1 MVELYKVLF
10 EMAVTIVLGVI
21 LRQKRLLDERTH
33 STLTEILLSAILP
46 FAVLSS
52 SQYEYSYETLKA
64 IIAVGG
70 ASMLYYLCTLIAL
83 RILTFKS
90 KLEDSEKRVFVTL
103 SVFAN
108 TGFVGIPLMQGLL
121 GARGLLL
128 AATYNLVYNIFF
140 YTYGIHLISK
150 KRHTPIQIIF
160 NPVSVASVVSLIL
173 FVVPWRMPQ
182 FITNTLHTV
191 GDMNIPLSMILLG
204 STLATVD
211 VKKLFVDIK
220 SYVVALLRLAV
231 FPLIMLLAVLIVRK
245 FVVIS
250 PETMIT
256 LVLMTALPSGTM
268 NVIYAE
274 KNNCAP
280 KFTARTVVL
289 TLIFMVLT
297 LPLLMALSTYMFMQ

>member
-1 MVELYKVLF
+1 MTELYKVLF

-21 LRQKRLLDERTH
+21 IRKKRLLDERTH
-33 STLTEILLSAILP
+33 STFTEILLNAILP
-46 FAVLSS
+46 FAILSS
-52 SQYEYSYETLKA
+52 SQYEYSYETLKG
-64 IIAVGG
+64 IIAVAG
-70 ASMLYYLCTLIAL
+70 AAFLYYLCTLIAL
-83 RILTFKS
+83 RLITSKS
-90 KLEDSEKRVFVTL
+90 RMEDSEKRVFVTL
-103 SVFAN
+103 AVFAN

-160 NPVSVASVVSLIL
+160 NPVSVASVASLIL
-173 FVVPWRMPQ
+173 FVIPWRMPQ
-182 FITNTLHTV
+182 FLTHTLHTI

-211 VKKLFVDIK
+211 VKKLFADLK
-220 SYVVALLRLAV
+220 SYIVAILRLAV

-245 FVVIS
+245 FVAIS

-268 NVIYAE
+268 NVIYSE
-274 KNNCAP
+274 KHNCAP

-289 TLIFMVLT
+289 TLILMVIS
-297 LPLLMALSTYMFMQ
+297 LPLLMALSIKLFMQ

>member
-1 MVELYKVLF
+1 
-10 EMAVTIVLGVI
+10 MAVTIVLGVI
-21 LRQKRLLDERTH
+21 IRKKRLLDERTH
-33 STLTEILLSAILP
+33 STFTEILLNAILP
-46 FAVLSS
+46 FAILSS
-52 SQYEYSYETLKA
+52 SQYEYSYETLKG
-64 IIAVGG
+64 IIAVAG
-70 ASMLYYLCTLIAL
+70 AAFLYYLCTLIAL
-83 RILTFKS
+83 RLITAKS

-103 SVFAN
+103 AVFAN

-160 NPVSVASVVSLIL
+160 NPVSVASVASLIL
-173 FVVPWRMPQ
+173 FVIPWRMPQ
-182 FITNTLHTV
+182 FITHTLHTI

-211 VKKLFVDIK
+211 VKKLFADLK
-220 SYVVALLRLAV
+220 SYIVAILRLAV
-231 FPLIMLLAVLIVRK
+231 FPLIMLLAVLIVRR

-268 NVIYAE
+268 NVIYSE
-274 KNNCAP
+274 KHNCAP

-289 TLIFMVLT
+289 TLILMAIS
-297 LPLLMALSTYMFMQ
+297 LPLLMALCIKLFMQ

>member
-1 MVELYKVLF
+1 MTELYKVLF
-10 EMAVTIVLGVI
+10 EMAVTIVLGVVI
-21 LRQKRLLDERTH
+21 RKKRLLDERTH
-33 STLTEILLSAILP
+33 STFTEILLNAILP
-46 FAVLSS
+46 FAILSS
-52 SQYEYSYETLKA
+52 SQYEYSYETLKG
-64 IIAVGG
+64 IIAVAG
-70 ASMLYYLCTLIAL
+70 AAFLYYLCTLIAL
-83 RILTFKS
+83 RLITSKS
-90 KLEDSEKRVFVTL
+90 RMEDSEKRVFVTL
-103 SVFAN
+103 AVFAN

-160 NPVSVASVVSLIL
+160 NPVSVASVASLIL
-173 FVVPWRMPQ
+173 FVIPWRMPQ
-182 FITNTLHTV
+182 FLTHTLHTI

-211 VKKLFVDIK
+211 VKKLFADLK
-220 SYVVALLRLAV
+220 SYIVAILRLAV

-245 FVVIS
+245 FVAIS

-268 NVIYAE
+268 NVIYSE
-274 KNNCAP
+274 KHNCAP

-289 TLIFMVLT
+289 TLILMVIS
-297 LPLLMALSTYMFMQ
+297 LPLLMALSIKLFM

>member
-1 MVELYKVLF
+1 
-10 EMAVTIVLGVI
+10 MAVTIVLGVVI
-21 LRQKRLLDERTH
+21 RKKRLLDERTH
-33 STLTEILLSAILP
+33 STFTEILLNAILP
-46 FAVLSS
+46 FAILSS
-52 SQYEYSYETLKA
+52 SQYEYSYETLKG
-64 IIAVGG
+64 IIAVAG
-70 ASMLYYLCTLIAL
+70 AAFLYYLCTLIAL
-83 RILTFKS
+83 RLITSKS
-90 KLEDSEKRVFVTL
+90 RMEDSEKRVFVTL
-103 SVFAN
+103 AVFAN

-160 NPVSVASVVSLIL
+160 NPVSVASVASLIL
-173 FVVPWRMPQ
+173 FVIPWRMPQ
-182 FITNTLHTV
+182 FLTHTLHTI

-211 VKKLFVDIK
+211 VKKLFADLK
-220 SYVVALLRLAV
+220 SYVVAILRLAV

-245 FVVIS
+245 FVAIS

-268 NVIYAE
+268 NVIYSE
-274 KNNCAP
+274 KHNCAP

-289 TLIFMVLT
+289 TLILMVIS
-297 LPLLMALSTYMFMQ
+297 LPLLMALSIKLFM

>member
-1 MVELYKVLF
+1 MTELYKVLF
-10 EMAVTIVLGVI
+10 EMAVTIVLGVAI
-21 LRQKRLLDERTH
+21 RKKRLLDERTH
-33 STLTEILLSAILP
+33 STFTEILLNAILP
-46 FAVLSS
+46 FAILSS
-52 SQYEYSYETLKA
+52 SQYEYSYETLKG
-64 IIAVGG
+64 IIAVAG
-70 ASMLYYLCTLIAL
+70 AAFLYYLCTLIAL
-83 RILTFKS
+83 RLITSKS

-103 SVFAN
+103 AVFAN

-150 KRHTPIQIIF
+150 KRHTPLQIIF
-160 NPVSVASVVSLIL
+160 NPVSVASVASLIL
-173 FVVPWRMPQ
+173 FVIPWRMPQ
-182 FITNTLHTV
+182 FLTHTLHTI

-211 VKKLFVDIK
+211 VKKLFADLK
-220 SYVVALLRLAV
+220 SYVVAILRLAV

-245 FVVIS
+245 FVAIS

-268 NVIYAE
+268 NVIYSE
-274 KNNCAP
+274 KHNCAP

-289 TLIFMVLT
+289 TLILMAIS
-297 LPLLMALSTYMFMQ
+297 LPLLMALSIKLFMQ

>member
-1 MVELYKVLF
+1 
-10 EMAVTIVLGVI
+10 MAVTIVLGVAI
-21 LRQKRLLDERTH
+21 RKKRLLDERTH
-33 STLTEILLSAILP
+33 STFTEILLNAILP
-46 FAVLSS
+46 FAILSS
-52 SQYEYSYETLKA
+52 SQYEYSYETLKG
-64 IIAVGG
+64 IIAVAG
-70 ASMLYYLCTLIAL
+70 AAFLYYLCTLIAL
-83 RILTFKS
+83 RLITSKS
-90 KLEDSEKRVFVTL
+90 RLEDSEKRVFVTL
-103 SVFAN
+103 AVFAN

-160 NPVSVASVVSLIL
+160 NPVSVASVASLIL
-173 FVVPWRMPQ
+173 FVIPWRMPQ
-182 FITNTLHTV
+182 FLTHTLHTI

-211 VKKLFVDIK
+211 VKKLFADLK
-220 SYVVALLRLAV
+220 SYVVAILRLAV

-245 FVVIS
+245 FVAIS

-268 NVIYAE
+268 NVIYSE
-274 KNNCAP
+274 KHNCAP

-289 TLIFMVLT
+289 TLILMVIS
-297 LPLLMALSTYMFMQ
+297 LPLLMALSIKLFM

>member
-1 MVELYKVLF
+1 MTELYKVLF

-21 LRQKRLLDERTH
+21 IRKKRLLDERTH
-33 STLTEILLSAILP
+33 STFTEILLNAILP
-46 FAVLSS
+46 FAILSS
-52 SQYEYSYETLKA
+52 SQYEYSYETLKG
-64 IIAVGG
+64 IIAVAG
-70 ASMLYYLCTLIAL
+70 AAFLYYLCTLIAL
-83 RILTFKS
+83 RLITSKS

-103 SVFAN
+103 AVFAN
-108 TGFVGIPLMQGLL
+108 TGFVWIPLMQGLL

-160 NPVSVASVVSLIL
+160 NPVSVASVASLIL
-173 FVVPWRMPQ
+173 FVIPWRVPQ
-182 FITNTLHTV
+182 FITHTLHTI

-211 VKKLFVDIK
+211 VKKLFADLK
-220 SYVVALLRLAV
+220 SYVVAILRLAV
-231 FPLIMLLAVLIVRK
+231 FPLIMLLAVLIVRR
-245 FVVIS
+245 FVEIS

-268 NVIYAE
+268 NVIYSE
-274 KNNCAP
+274 KHNCAP

-289 TLIFMVLT
+289 TLILMAIS
-297 LPLLMALSTYMFMQ
+297 LPLLMALCIKLFMQ

>member
-1 MVELYKVLF
+1 MTELYKVLF
-10 EMAVTIVLGVI
+10 EMAVTIVLGVVI
-21 LRQKRLLDERTH
+21 RKKRLLDERTH
-33 STLTEILLSAILP
+33 STFTEILLNAILP
-46 FAVLSS
+46 FAILSS
-52 SQYEYSYETLKA
+52 SQYEYSYETLKG
-64 IIAVGG
+64 IIAVAG
-70 ASMLYYLCTLIAL
+70 AAFLYYLCALIAL
-83 RILTFKS
+83 RLITSKS
-90 KLEDSEKRVFVTL
+90 RLEDSEKRVFVTL
-103 SVFAN
+103 AVFAN

-160 NPVSVASVVSLIL
+160 NPVSVASVASLIL
-173 FVVPWRMPQ
+173 FVIPWRMPQ
-182 FITNTLHTV
+182 FLTHTLHTI

-211 VKKLFVDIK
+211 VKKLFADLK
-220 SYVVALLRLAV
+220 SYIVAILRLAV
-231 FPLIMLLAVLIVRK
+231 FPLIMLLAVLIVRR
-245 FVVIS
+245 FVAIS

-268 NVIYAE
+268 NVIYSE
-274 KNNCAP
+274 KHNCAP

-289 TLIFMVLT
+289 TLILMAIS
-297 LPLLMALSTYMFMQ
+297 LPLLMALSIKLFMQ